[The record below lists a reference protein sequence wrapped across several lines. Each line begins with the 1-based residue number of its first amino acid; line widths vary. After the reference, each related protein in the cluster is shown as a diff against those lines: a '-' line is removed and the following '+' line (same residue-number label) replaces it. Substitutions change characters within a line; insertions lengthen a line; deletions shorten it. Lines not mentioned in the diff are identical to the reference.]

1 MPLVYDTEAGAFVE
15 AETPRINMQG
25 GGYFVTA

>member
-15 AETPRINMQG
+15 AETPRINM